1 MATPA
6 LNFFSPVR
14 LIVACA
20 VTLALIVVGSASLI
34 AYNLRT
40 RAMSENAQA
49 LSNSA
54 LIVAKQIEQTFT
66 AVQAVERRFHDDL
79 SGLPVIDSE
88 TIEREYR
95 RHAVHLKLR
104 DKAGGMPYV
113 GSLGIFNAK
122 GQLINFSRQW
132 PIPEVNVANEDY
144 FKALSA
150 TRDVT
155 SFLGEPVRDYA
166 TGSWVIHLAHKIS
179 GPSGEFLGVIS
190 AAIELHYLQ
199 NYFRDISPNPNST
212 FALFRND
219 GMLLARYPEKDA
231 DIGHKFPTAL
241 ALKLA
246 TNSDRNVGS
255 VDGVIDGI
263 PRMIAGHRVE
273 GYPAVVSAT
282 RATSSAFCCV

>member
-1 MATPA
+1 RWLSELASAQNARDRNGAA
-6 LNFFSPVR
+6 LSFLSPMR

-20 VTLALIVVGSASLI
+20 VTLALIVVTSAGLI
-34 AYNLRT
+34 VYNLRA
-40 RAMSENAQA
+40 RAVSENAQA

-54 LIVAKQIEQTFT
+54 LIVAKQIEQAFT

-88 TIEREYR
+88 SIEREYT
-95 RHAVHLKLR
+95 RHAIHVKLR

-113 GSLGIFNAK
+113 GSLAIFNAK

-273 GYPAVVSAT
+273 GYPAV
-282 RATSSAFCCV
+282 